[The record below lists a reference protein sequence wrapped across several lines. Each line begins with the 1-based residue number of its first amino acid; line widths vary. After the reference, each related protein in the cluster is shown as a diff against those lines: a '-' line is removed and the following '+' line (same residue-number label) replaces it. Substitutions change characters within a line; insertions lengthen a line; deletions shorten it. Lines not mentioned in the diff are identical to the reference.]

1 MDLAPIVPWLSFIAL
16 LISVGTS
23 ITTLLTSGAKR
34 NSTTLVDH
42 ERRLL
47 AIENDMKHL
56 PDRDS
61 QHRMELALSDMN
73 GKFSALEERLKPISL
88 TAERLHELLMEQARK

>member
-1 MDLAPIVPWLSFIAL
+1 MDLAPLVPWLSLIAL

-34 NSTTLVDH
+34 NASTLIDH

-56 PDRDS
+56 PDRDA
-61 QHRMELALSDMN
+61 QHRMELALTEMS
-73 GKFSALEERLKPISL
+73 GRFVALEEKLKPIAL
-88 TAERLHELLMEQARK
+88 TSERLHELLLEQARK